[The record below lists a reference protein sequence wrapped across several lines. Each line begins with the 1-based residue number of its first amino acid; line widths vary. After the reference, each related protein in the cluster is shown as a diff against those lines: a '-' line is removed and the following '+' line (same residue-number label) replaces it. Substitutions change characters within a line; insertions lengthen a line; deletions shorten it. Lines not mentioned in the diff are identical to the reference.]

1 MNNFGTEYLS
11 YEFLNK
17 YIGKTVNSLYFTSEK
32 YLNEY
37 PQGYTDTENKFP
49 AVIDEVQF
57 CGNYMYVRFLYNTTF
72 FYMYYSLKD
81 VSWSKSY
88 TSESILYLE
97 FDNDETIWLV
107 STKEDSVLFASNKLS
122 FDGIYIMSEEFSLEY
137 FLRIATD
144 NNSKYITEFLMD
156 TNLIIGMTN
165 DLKCEVL
172 FYSKISP
179 KRQINTLS
187 QDKLEKIFEG
197 IIVISRLLFN
207 TSINLY
213 DYKYEIFNN
222 RNAKKDTLHDNNLT
236 YWNPEKQF

>member
-11 YEFLNK
+11 YEFLK
-17 YIGKTVNSLYFTSEK
+17 EYIRKTVNSLYFTSEK

-49 AVIDEVQF
+49 AVIDKVQF
-57 CGNYMYVRFLYNTTF
+57 CGNYIYVRFLYNTTY
-72 FYMYYSLKD
+72 FYMYYSLTDAFWTKT
-81 VSWSKSY
+81 Y

-97 FDNDETIWLV
+97 FDSKETIWLV
-107 STKEDSVLFASNKLS
+107 SKKEDSVLFACQELS
-122 FDGIYIMSEEFSLEY
+122 FNGIYIMSDNFTLEY
-137 FLRIATD
+137 FLRISAD
-144 NNSKYITEFLMD
+144 NGSKYVTEFLMD
-156 TNLIIGMTN
+156 TNLIIGVTN

-172 FYSKISP
+172 SYSKISP

-187 QDKLEKIFEG
+187 QDKLEKIYEG
-197 IIVISRLLFN
+197 IIIISRLLFN
-207 TSINLY
+207 TTINLY

-222 RNAKKDTLHDNNLT
+222 RNAKKEKLNDNNLT